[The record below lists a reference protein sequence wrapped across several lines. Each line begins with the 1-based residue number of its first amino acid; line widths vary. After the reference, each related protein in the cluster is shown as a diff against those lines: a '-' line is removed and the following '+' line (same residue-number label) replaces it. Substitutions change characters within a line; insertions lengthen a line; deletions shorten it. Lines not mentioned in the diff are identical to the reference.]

1 MYARKKKG
9 TSKKIYLAIT
19 LLVILVVSV
28 AAVVYY
34 TGASSAR
41 PVTVGVQV
49 GDTFTYSMKGSASLQ
64 SIDAVVPEDFY
75 QINQTDFY
83 KVTIIDINT
92 SHVTLNSLWRFLN
105 GTEINENQDI
115 DLADGAKSNEYG
127 FWSLYAANLN
137 VGDYLRPNGKDYV
150 TVNNTD
156 TYTYAD
162 SVRQRNYFKME
173 NEFRDMR
180 DPTGSTLRYD
190 YISVYFDRETGM
202 LQNLVNY
209 QSYNNPQYTLVITWT
224 LVDSSV
230 WQVK

>member
-1 MYARKKKG
+1 MGLSNLKAMYARKKKG

-92 SHVTLNSLWRFLN
+92 SHVT
-105 GTEINENQDI
+105 I
-115 DLADGAKSNEYG
+115 K
-127 FWSLYAANLN
+127 
-137 VGDYLRPNGKDYV
+137 
-150 TVNNTD
+150 
-156 TYTYAD
+156 
-162 SVRQRNYFKME
+162 
-173 NEFRDMR
+173 
-180 DPTGSTLRYD
+180 
-190 YISVYFDRETGM
+190 
-202 LQNLVNY
+202 
-209 QSYNNPQYTLVITWT
+209 QSMAF
-224 LVDSSV
+224 S
-230 WQVK
+230 